1 MRLSSGMAKSIQ
13 GDTEAAVHVLGFPG
27 AEELDLVG
35 PYECF
40 QTWHTQAAGWPCRVV
55 ALSDAPFT
63 GAKGLT
69 ITPHSR
75 LDATSIPN
83 ILVIPGGEGSRS
95 VARSEA
101 VLNRIRMCLDRGGTV
116 ASVCTGVRVLHAA
129 GVLQGRTVSTHH
141 SAHDEVRSWPNV
153 QLAQKRVTR
162 DGPVWTAAGVSSGL
176 DLALALVEA
185 KGGPSDR
192 QIVSRYV
199 EYPPDS
205 DTASPPPERT
215 HV

>member
-1 MRLSSGMAKSIQ
+1 MDKSVQ

-40 QTWHTQAAGWPCRVV
+40 QVWHQQADGWPCRVV
-55 ALSDAPFT
+55 ALSDEPFT

-75 LDATSIPN
+75 LDAAPVPGL
-83 ILVIPGGEGSRS
+83 LVISGGEGSHS
-95 VARSEA
+95 IARSEA
-101 VLNRIRMCLDRGGTV
+101 VLHRIRACLDQGGTV

-141 SAHDEVRSWPNV
+141 SAHDEVRGWPNV
-153 QLAQKRVTR
+153 QLAQKRVIH

-185 KGGPSDR
+185 KGSAADR

-199 EYPPDS
+199 EYPP
-205 DTASPPPERT
+205 
-215 HV
+215 

>member
-1 MRLSSGMAKSIQ
+1 MAKRVQ
-13 GDTEAAVHVLGFPG
+13 GDTEAVVHVLGFPG

-40 QTWHTQAAGWPCRVV
+40 QVWNQQAKGWPCRVV
-55 ALSDAPFT
+55 ALSDEPFT
-63 GAKGLT
+63 GAQGLT

-75 LDATSIPN
+75 LDAAPVPG
-83 ILVIPGGEGSRS
+83 ILVVPGGEGSRS
-95 VARSEA
+95 MAQSEA
-101 VLNRIRMCLDRGGTV
+101 VLNRIRTCLDCGGTV

-129 GVLQGRTVSTHH
+129 GVLSGRTVSTHH
-141 SAHDEVRSWPNV
+141 LAYEEVRSWPNV
-153 QLAQKRVTR
+153 QLAHKRVTR

-185 KGGPSDR
+185 KGSRSDR

-205 DTASPPPERT
+205 TAASPPPDLET
-215 HV
+215 